1 MKSAHN
7 VTGTIVV
14 FYIIARGAL
23 PITTQTQNHI
33 FVLMGVS
40 GSGKSVVAT
49 ALSRELS
56 AAFLDGDFLHP
67 RANIDKMSA
76 GHALNDDDRAPWLGA
91 INDVAFAMQRTNA
104 ISIIVCSALKKHY
117 RDRLRAG
124 NPNLSFIYLQGHFE
138 VIEARMKARKG
149 HFFKPQMLVS
159 QFETLEEPGS
169 DEPDV
174 HAINIDQPLD
184 EVIADTVAWI
194 RSATAG

>member
-1 MKSAHN
+1 
-7 VTGTIVV
+7 
-14 FYIIARGAL
+14 
-23 PITTQTQNHI
+23 
-33 FVLMGVS
+33 
-40 GSGKSVVAT
+40 
-49 ALSRELS
+49 
-56 AAFLDGDFLHP
+56 
-67 RANIDKMSA
+67 MSA

-91 INDVAFAMQRTNA
+91 INDAAFAMQRTNA

-124 NPNLSFIYLQGHFE
+124 NPYLSFIYLKGHVE